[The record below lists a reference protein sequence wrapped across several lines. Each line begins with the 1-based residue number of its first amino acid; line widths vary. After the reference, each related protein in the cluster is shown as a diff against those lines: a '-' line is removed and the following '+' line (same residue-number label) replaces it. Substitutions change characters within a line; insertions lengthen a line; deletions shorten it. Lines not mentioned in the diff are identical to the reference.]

1 MDQASSQPS
10 LQRSVGAVTAASVVV
25 ANCIGVGIFAT
36 PGFLARDL
44 GSPFAILAIWVLGAI
59 LALAGALS
67 YSELGAAFPRAGGE
81 YVYLREAYGPLWG
94 FLTGWT
100 SCVIA
105 FPAPIAAASILV
117 AAYLSHFTPLLSPDN
132 ILWSVPL
139 GSLQLQL
146 SGGQIFALVIVWS
159 LTWIHISG
167 VRHGSR
173 LQVGL
178 TVIKVAALVAVIVL
192 GVALGTGDW
201 GHLQSG
207 PEGLVPPGALRNGAV
222 SLIFV
227 LYSFSGWNAAAY
239 IAGEMRQP
247 HKTIPVSL
255 LAGTGVVA
263 LLYLGLNVVFLYGL
277 GISGMSGVLQVGEK
291 ASLALFGPV
300 ATHWVAAFM
309 ALSILAS
316 ASAMILVAPR
326 VYYAMASDKLFPM
339 RLAKIHPRF
348 QTPAASIVCLALWT
362 SVLVL
367 SGTFEQLI
375 VYAGFALVFFSAL
388 AVAAVIVLRVR
399 RPQLVRPFR
408 VPLYPFVPLLFLVFS
423 AWILIFTFRGRPTEA
438 LLGIAT
444 VLLGLPLYFYWRR
457 RGLSKTQDS

>member
-1 MDQASSQPS
+1 MGDRDACARAFDS
-10 LQRSVGAVTAASVVV
+10 AAHVTR
-25 ANCIGVGIFAT
+25 
-36 PGFLARDL
+36 L
-44 GSPFAILAIWVLGAI
+44 
-59 LALAGALS
+59 
-67 YSELGAAFPRAGGE
+67 ELVNNR
-81 YVYLREAYGPLWG
+81 
-94 FLTGWT
+94 
-100 SCVIA
+100 
-105 FPAPIAAASILV
+105 V
-117 AAYLSHFTPLLSPDN
+117 AAYPLEPTTVLADYHPGDGYYTLYTPSQGVFSLRETLAKDV
-132 ILWSVPL
+132 LRVP
-139 GSLQLQL
+139 
-146 SGGQIFALVIVWS
+146 
-159 LTWIHISG
+159 
-167 VRHGSR
+167 
-173 LQVGL
+173 
-178 TVIKVAALVAVIVL
+178 
-192 GVALGTGDW
+192 
-201 GHLQSG
+201 
-207 PEGLVPPGALRNGAV
+207 EGALRSGAV

-227 LYSFSGWNAAAY
+227 LFSFSGWNAAAY

-277 GISGMSGVLQVGEK
+277 GVSGMSGVLQVGEK

-300 ATHWVAAFM
+300 ATHLVSAFM

-316 ASAMILVAPR
+316 VSAMILVAPR

-339 RLAKIHPRF
+339 RLARVHPRF

-408 VPLYPFVPLLFLVFS
+408 VPLYPFVPLLFLAFA
-423 AWILIFTFRGRPTEA
+423 AWILIFTFRGQPTES

-457 RGLSKTQDS
+457 KLS

>member
-1 MDQASSQPS
+1 MDQACSQPS
-10 LQRSVGAVTAASVVV
+10 LQRSVGAITAASLVV
-25 ANCIGVGIFAT
+25 ANCIGVGIFTT

-59 LALAGALS
+59 LALAGALC
-67 YSELGAAFPRAGGE
+67 YSELGAAFPEAGGE

-105 FPAPIAAASILV
+105 FPAPIAAASIGV
-117 AAYLSHFTPLLSPDN
+117 SAYLSHFAPLLSPDN

-159 LTWIHISG
+159 LTLIHISS

-178 TVIKVAALVAVIVL
+178 TVIKVVALVAVIVL

-207 PEGLVPPGALRNGAV
+207 PEGLVPVGALRNGAV

-227 LYSFSGWNAAAY
+227 LFSFSGWNAAAY

-277 GISGMSGVLQVGEK
+277 GVSGMSGVLQVGEK

-300 ATHWVAAFM
+300 ATHLVSAFM

-316 ASAMILVAPR
+316 VSAMILVAPR

-339 RLAKIHPRF
+339 RLARVHPRF
-348 QTPAASIVCLALWT
+348 QTPAAAIVCLALWT

-388 AVAAVIVLRVR
+388 AVGAVIVLRVR

-408 VPLYPFVPLLFLVFS
+408 VPLYPFVPLLFLAFA
-423 AWILIFTFRGRPTEA
+423 AWILIFTFRGRPTES